1 MGRPCLPDGVRKV
14 LTDAERIEYHRQ
26 LYRKSERERL
36 YRINHARRQ
45 RGAPEIA
52 SLAETK
58 LRIPLE
64 SR

>member
-1 MGRPCLPDGVRKV
+1 MMDRAAM
-14 LTDAERIEYHRQ
+14 TDAERIEYHRQ

-36 YRINHARRQ
+36 YRINHSRRQ

-52 SLAETK
+52 SLAETT

-64 SR
+64 DR

>member
-1 MGRPCLPDGVRKV
+1 MDRASM
-14 LTDAERIEYHRQ
+14 TDAERVEYHRQ
-26 LYRKSERERL
+26 LYRRSERERL

-64 SR
+64 GR